1 MVRGMLTA
9 LAVLFVFQILAIV
22 VSRRMRRSRRPVV
35 QGLTPVRCASLPE
48 HPPAV
53 EMRGGARI
61 GGMNLSYPLATLKL
75 YRNITSL
82 DVVGCLVIVT
92 DMTGPVVIPIADIS
106 ALHIKSAGVGCAL
119 TIDDREGR
127 RYDCAFQCMSRTS
140 LLDVLRQGGVSRFL
154 K

>member
-1 MVRGMLTA
+1 MLTA

-35 QGLTPVRCASLPE
+35 QGLTPVRRAPLPE
-48 HPPAV
+48 HPPAA

-82 DVVGCLVIVT
+82 DVVGCLAIVT
-92 DMTGPVVIPIADIS
+92 DMTGPVVIPLADIS
-106 ALHIKSAGVGCAL
+106 ALHIKSIGLGCAL
-119 TIDDREGR
+119 SIDDREGR
-127 RYDCAFQCMSRTS
+127 RYDCSFTCMSRAS
-140 LLDVLRQGGVSRFL
+140 LLDVLRQGGMSRFL